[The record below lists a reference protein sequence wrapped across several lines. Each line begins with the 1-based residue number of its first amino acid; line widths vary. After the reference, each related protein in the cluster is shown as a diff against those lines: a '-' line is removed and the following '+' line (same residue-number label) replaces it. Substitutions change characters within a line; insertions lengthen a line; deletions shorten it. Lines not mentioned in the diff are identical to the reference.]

1 MHLDSS
7 KFLAC
12 HNQEANVQKNNYK
25 VTLEDYTSE
34 NTLFKI
40 VPAFKYQKDGDLTI
54 YANEIIVIER
64 VNPLHN
70 KRSILHASE
79 ILYRSI

>member
-40 VPAFKYQKDGDLTI
+40 VPAFKYQKDGDLVRI
-54 YANEIIVIER
+54 KR
-64 VNPLHN
+64 VWDTFFELT
-70 KRSILHASE
+70 L
-79 ILYRSI
+79 LMLF

>member
-40 VPAFKYQKDGDLTI
+40 VPAFKYQKDGDLVRI
-54 YANEIIVIER
+54 
-64 VNPLHN
+64 
-70 KRSILHASE
+70 
-79 ILYRSI
+79 